1 MQGPLREQARSH
13 RGAAGLVGWCGG
25 QSSMNLSGPFIK
37 RPVATMLLSLA
48 IMLLG
53 GVSFG
58 LLPVSPLPQMDF
70 PVIVVQASLPGA
82 SPEVMASTVATPLE
96 RSFGSIAG
104 VNTMSSRSSQGSTR
118 VILQFDLDRDING
131 AAREVQAAINASR
144 TLLPSGMRSM
154 PTYKKVNP
162 SQAPIMVLSLT
173 SDVLEKGQL
182 YDLASTILSQS
193 LSQVQ
198 GVGEVQI
205 GGSSLPAVRIE
216 LEPQSLN
223 QYGVALDDVRN
234 TIANANVR
242 RPKGS
247 VEDDQRLW
255 QVQAND
261 QLEKAKDY
269 ESLIIHYNGGAA
281 LRLKD
286 VAKVSDGVEDR
297 YNSGFFNDDAAV
309 LLVINRQAGAN
320 IIETVNEIKAQ
331 LPALQAVLPASVKL
345 NLAMDRS
352 PVIKATLHEAE
363 MTLLIAVALV
373 ILVVFLFLGNFRASL
388 IPTLAVPV
396 SLVGTFAVM
405 YLYGFSLNNLS
416 LMALIL
422 ATGLVVDDAIVVLE
436 NISRH
441 IDEGV
446 RPMRAAYLGAQE
458 VGFTLLSMNVS
469 LVAVFLSIL
478 FMGGIIES
486 LFREFSIT
494 LAAAIVVSLVVSL
507 TLTPMLCAR
516 WLKPHTPGQENRLQR
531 WSRRANDWM
540 VGKYATSLDWVL
552 RHKRLTLLSL
562 FVTIGVNIALYVV
575 VPKTFMPQ
583 QDTGQLI
590 GFVRGDDGLSFSV
603 MQPKMEIFRRAVLKD
618 EAVESVA
625 GFIGG
630 NNGTNN
636 AFMLVR
642 LKPIKER
649 SISAQKVIERLRKE
663 MPKVP
668 GAQLMLMA
676 DQDLQFGGGREQTTS
691 QYSYILQSGDLGALR
706 EWYPKVV
713 TALKALPELTAID
726 AREGRGARQVTLI
739 VDRDQAKRL
748 GVDMDMV
755 TAVLNNAYSQRQ
767 ISTIYDSLNQYQV
780 VMEVNPKYAQDPIT
794 LKQVQVITAD
804 GARIPLSTIAH
815 YENSLENDRVSHE
828 GQFASE
834 SIAFDMAEGVT
845 VEQGG
850 AAIERAIAKVG
861 LPEDVIAKMA
871 GTADA
876 FAATQKS
883 QPWMILGALV
893 AVYLVLG
900 VLYESYIHP
909 LTILSTLPS
918 AGVGALLSIYALGG
932 EFSLISLLGLFLLI
946 GVVKKNAILMIDLAL
961 QLERSQGMAPL
972 ESIRSACLQRLRPIL
987 MTTLAAI
994 LGALPLLMSRAEG
1007 AEMRQPLG
1015 LTIIGGLIFS
1025 QVLTL
1030 YTTPVVYLYLD
1041 RLRHRFNKWRGVRT
1055 DAALETPL

>member
-1 MQGPLREQARSH
+1 
-13 RGAAGLVGWCGG
+13 
-25 QSSMNLSGPFIK
+25 MNLSGPFIK

-96 RSFGSIAG
+96 RSFGAIAG

-144 TLLPSGMRSM
+144 NLLPSGMRSM

-216 LEPQSLN
+216 LEPQALN
-223 QYGVALDDVRN
+223 QYGVALDDVRK
-234 TIANANVR
+234 TIAEANVR

-255 QVQAND
+255 QIQAND

-446 RPMRAAYLGAQE
+446 KPMKAAYLGAKE

-494 LAAAIVVSLVVSL
+494 LAASIVVSLVVSL

-516 WLKPHTPGQENRLQR
+516 WLKPHTPGEENRLQR
-531 WSRRANDWM
+531 WSRRTNDWM

-552 RHKRLTLLSL
+552 RHRRLTLLSL
-562 FVTIGVNIALYVV
+562 IITVGVNVALYVV

-603 MQPKMEIFRRAVLKD
+603 MQPKMEVFRRAVLKD

-630 NNGTNN
+630 TNGTNN

-649 SISAQKVIERLRKE
+649 NISAQKVIERLRKE
-663 MPKVP
+663 MPKVA

-691 QYSYILQSGDLGALR
+691 QYSYILQSGDLGELR

-713 TALKALPELTAID
+713 TALRALPELTAID
-726 AREGRGARQVTLI
+726 AREGAGAQQVTLI

-748 GVDMDMV
+748 GVDMEIV

-780 VMEVNPKYAQDPIT
+780 VMEVNPKYAQDPVT

-804 GARIPLSTIAH
+804 GARIPLSTFAH
-815 YENSLENDRVSHE
+815 YENSLEDDRVSHE

-834 SIAFDMAEGVT
+834 SISFDMAEGVT
-845 VEQGG
+845 VEQGS
-850 AAIERAIAKVG
+850 AAIERAIAKLG
-861 LPEDVIAKMA
+861 LPEDVIVKMA

-883 QPWMILGALV
+883 QPFMILGALL

-918 AGVGALLSIYALGG
+918 AGVGALLSIYVLGG

-961 QLERSQGMAPL
+961 QLERHQGMAPL

-994 LGALPLLMSRAEG
+994 LGALPLLLSRAEG

-1041 RLRHRFNKWRGVRT
+1041 KLRHRFNKWRGVRT

>member
-1 MQGPLREQARSH
+1 
-13 RGAAGLVGWCGG
+13 
-25 QSSMNLSGPFIK
+25 MNLSGPFIK

-96 RSFGSIAG
+96 RSFGTIAG

-446 RPMRAAYLGAQE
+446 PPMKAAYLGAQE

-494 LAAAIVVSLVVSL
+494 LAASIVVSLVVSL

-531 WSRRANDWM
+531 WSQRANDWM

-575 VPKTFMPQ
+575 VPKAFMPQ

-603 MQPKMEIFRRAVLKD
+603 MQPKMEVFRRAVLKD

-630 NNGTNN
+630 TNGTNN

-649 SISAQKVIERLRKE
+649 NISAQKVIERLRKE
-663 MPKVP
+663 MPKVA

-713 TALKALPELTAID
+713 TALRALPELTAID

-794 LKQVQVITAD
+794 LKQVQVITAS

-815 YENSLENDRVSHE
+815 YEDSLEDDRVSHE

-834 SIAFDMAEGVT
+834 SISFDMAEGVT
-845 VEQGG
+845 VEQGT

-861 LPEDVIAKMA
+861 LPEDVIVKMA

-883 QPWMILGALV
+883 QPFMILGALV

-900 VLYESYIHP
+900 VLYESYVHP

-961 QLERSQGMAPL
+961 QLERHQGMAPL

-994 LGALPLLMSRAEG
+994 LGALPLLLSRAEG

-1041 RLRHRFNKWRGVRT
+1041 KLRHRFNKWRGVRT

>member
-1 MQGPLREQARSH
+1 
-13 RGAAGLVGWCGG
+13 
-25 QSSMNLSGPFIK
+25 MNLSGPFIR

-96 RSFGSIAG
+96 RSFGAIAG

-144 TLLPSGMRSM
+144 NLLPSGMRSM

-193 LSQVQ
+193 LSQVS

-216 LEPQSLN
+216 LEPQLLN
-223 QYGVALDDVRN
+223 QYGVALDDVRK
-234 TIANANVR
+234 TIAEANVR

-247 VEDDQRLW
+247 VENSEQMW

-269 ESLIIHYNGGAA
+269 EPLIIHYKDGAA

-373 ILVVFLFLGNFRASL
+373 ILVVYLFLGNLRASL

-441 IDEGV
+441 IDEGIA
-446 RPMRAAYLGAQE
+446 PIKAAYLGAKE

-478 FMGGIIES
+478 FMGGIIQS

-516 WLKPHTPGQENRLQR
+516 WLKPHVPGRENGLQR
-531 WSRRANDWM
+531 WSQHANDWM
-540 VGKYATSLDWVL
+540 VARYASSLDWVL

-590 GFVRGDDGLSFSV
+590 GFVRGDDGLSFTV
-603 MQPKMEIFRRAVLKD
+603 MQPKMEIFRREVLKD
-618 EAVESVA
+618 PAVESVA

-649 SISAQKVIERLRKE
+649 NMSAQKVIERLRKE

-691 QYSYILQSGDLGALR
+691 QYSYIIQSGDLGALR

-713 TALKALPELTAID
+713 TALRALPELTAID
-726 AREGRGARQVTLI
+726 AREGQGAQQVTLV

-748 GVDMDMV
+748 GIDMNMV

-780 VMEVNPKYAQDPIT
+780 VMEVNPKYAQDPVT
-794 LKQVQVITAD
+794 LNQVQVITAD
-804 GARIPLSTIAH
+804 GARVPLSTIAH
-815 YENSLENDRVSHE
+815 YENSLEDDRVSHE

-834 SIAFDMAEGVT
+834 SISFDMAEGVT
-845 VEQGG
+845 VEQGT

-861 LPEDVIAKMA
+861 MPEDVIVKMA

-883 QPWMILGALV
+883 QPFMILGALL

-918 AGVGALLSIYALGG
+918 AGVGALLSIYVLGG

-961 QLERSQGMAPL
+961 QLERHQGLGPL
-972 ESIRSACLQRLRPIL
+972 ESIRSACLLRLRPIL

-994 LGALPLLMSRAEG
+994 LGALPLLLGSAEG

-1015 LTIIGGLIFS
+1015 LTIIGGLVFS

-1041 RLRHRFNKWRGVRT
+1041 RLRHKFNHWRGVRT

>member
-1 MQGPLREQARSH
+1 
-13 RGAAGLVGWCGG
+13 
-25 QSSMNLSGPFIK
+25 MNLSGPFIK

-96 RSFGSIAG
+96 RSFGTIAG

-144 TLLPSGMRSM
+144 NLLPSGMRSM

-216 LEPQSLN
+216 LEPQALN
-223 QYGVALDDVRN
+223 QYGVALDDVRT

-247 VEDDQRLW
+247 VEDGQRLW

-269 ESLIIHYNGGAA
+269 ESLIIHYADGAA

-373 ILVVFLFLGNFRASL
+373 ILVVFLFLGNLRASL

-441 IDEGV
+441 IDKGV
-446 RPMRAAYLGAQE
+446 PPMKAAYLGAQE

-494 LAAAIVVSLVVSL
+494 LAAAIVVSLLVSL

-531 WSRRANDWM
+531 WSQRTNQWM

-552 RHKRLTLLSL
+552 RHRRLTLLSL

-575 VPKTFMPQ
+575 VPKAFLPQ

-590 GFVRGDDGLSFSV
+590 GFVRGDNGLSFSV
-603 MQPKMEIFRRAVLKD
+603 MQPKMETFRRAVLKD
-618 EAVESVA
+618 EAVQSVA

-649 SISAQKVIERLRKE
+649 NLSAQKVIERLRKE

-713 TALKALPELTAID
+713 AAFKALPELTAID
-726 AREGRGARQVTLI
+726 AREGRGAQQVTLI

-748 GVDMDMV
+748 GVDMNMV

-780 VMEVNPKYAQDPIT
+780 VMEVNPKYAQDPVT
-794 LKQVQVITAD
+794 LNQVKVITAD

-815 YENSLENDRVSHE
+815 YESSLENDRVSHE

-845 VEQGG
+845 VEQGS

-918 AGVGALLSIYALGG
+918 AGVGALLSIYVLGG

-961 QLERSQGMAPL
+961 QLERHQGLEPL

-994 LGALPLLMSRAEG
+994 LGALPLLLSRAEG

-1015 LTIIGGLIFS
+1015 LTIIGGLVFS

-1041 RLRHRFNKWRGVRT
+1041 KLRHRFNHWRGVRT

>member
-1 MQGPLREQARSH
+1 
-13 RGAAGLVGWCGG
+13 
-25 QSSMNLSGPFIK
+25 MNLSGPFIR

-70 PVIVVQASLPGA
+70 PVIVVSANLPGA

-96 RSFGSIAG
+96 RAFGAIAG
-104 VNTMSSRSSQGSTR
+104 VNTMSSNSSQGSTR
-118 VILQFDLDRDING
+118 VILQFDQDRDING

-144 TLLPSGMRSM
+144 NLLPSGMKSM
-154 PTYKKVNP
+154 PTYKKINP

-173 SDVLEKGQL
+173 SQVLSKGQL

-193 LSQVQ
+193 LSQVP

-216 LEPQSLN
+216 LEPQLLN
-223 QYGVALDDVRN
+223 QYGVALDDVRR

-242 RPKGS
+242 RPKGAVS
-247 VEDDQRLW
+247 DDEHNW
-255 QVQAND
+255 QIQAND

-269 ESLIIHYNGGAA
+269 EPLIIRYQDGAA
-281 LRLKD
+281 LRLSHVATVKD
-286 VAKVSDGVEDR
+286 SVEDR
-297 YNSGFFNDDAAV
+297 YNSGFFNNDAAV
-309 LLVINRQAGAN
+309 LLVVNRQAGAN
-320 IIETVNEIKAQ
+320 IIETVNAIKAQ
-331 LPALQAVLPASVKL
+331 LPALQAVLPASVQL
-345 NLAMDRS
+345 NVAMDRS

-396 SLVGTFAVM
+396 SLVGTFAIM

-441 IDEGV
+441 IDAGIA
-446 RPMRAAYLGAQE
+446 PMKAAYLGAKE

-478 FMGGIIES
+478 FMGGIVES

-494 LAAAIVVSLVVSL
+494 LAASIVVSLVVSL

-516 WLKPHTPGQENRLQR
+516 WLKPHVPGTENAMQR
-531 WSRRANDWM
+531 WSIRLNERM
-540 VGKYATSLDWVL
+540 VSGYARSLDWML

-562 FVTIGVNIALYVV
+562 LLTIGVNVALYVV

-603 MQPKMEIFRRAVLKD
+603 MQPKMEIFRKAVLAD
-618 EAVESVA
+618 PAVESVA

-630 NNGTNN
+630 NGGTNN
-636 AFMLVR
+636 AFMIVR
-642 LKPIKER
+642 LKPVSER
-649 SISAQKVIERLRKE
+649 KVSAQKVIERLRE
-663 MPKVP
+663 NMPKVP
-668 GAQLMLMA
+668 GGRLMLMA
-676 DQDLQFGGGREQTTS
+676 DQDLQFGGGRDQTSS
-691 QYSYILQSGDLGALR
+691 QYSYILQSGDLAELR
-706 EWYPKVV
+706 AWYPKVV
-713 TALKALPELTAID
+713 AAFKALPELTAID
-726 AREGRGARQVTLI
+726 AREGRGAQQVTLV

-780 VMEVNPKYAQDPIT
+780 VMEVNPKYAQDPET
-794 LKQVQVITAD
+794 LNQVQVITAE
-804 GARIPLSTIAH
+804 GQRIPLSAIAH
-815 YENSLENDRVSHE
+815 YENSLQNDRVSHE

-834 SIAFDMAEGVT
+834 SIAFDMAPGVT
-845 VEQGG
+845 LEQGT
-850 AAIERAIAKVG
+850 AAIERAIAKLG
-861 LPEDVIAKMA
+861 LPEEVIAKMA
-871 GTADA
+871 GTGDA
-876 FAATQKS
+876 FADTQKS
-883 QPWMILGALV
+883 QPFMILGALV

-900 VLYESYIHP
+900 ILYESYIHP

-918 AGVGALLSIYALGG
+918 AGVGALLSIYLTGG

-961 QLERSQGMAPL
+961 QLERHSGMNPL

-994 LGALPLLMSRAEG
+994 LGALPLMLSTAEG

-1025 QVLTL
+1025 QILTL

-1041 RLRHRFNKWRGVRT
+1041 RTRHRFNKWRGVRT
-1055 DAALETPL
+1055 DAALETAL

>member
-1 MQGPLREQARSH
+1 
-13 RGAAGLVGWCGG
+13 
-25 QSSMNLSGPFIK
+25 MNLSGPFIR
-37 RPVATMLLSLA
+37 RPVATLLLSLA

-70 PVIVVQASLPGA
+70 PVIVVSASLPGA

-96 RSFGSIAG
+96 RSFGAIAG

-118 VILQFDLDRDING
+118 VILQFDQDRDING

-144 TLLPSGMRSM
+144 NLLPSGMRSM

-173 SDVLEKGQL
+173 SDVLSKGEL

-193 LSQVQ
+193 LSQVP

-216 LEPQSLN
+216 LEPQLLN
-223 QYGVALDDVRN
+223 QYGVSLDEVRN

-242 RPKGS
+242 RPKGAVS
-247 VEDDQRLW
+247 DGERNW
-255 QVQAND
+255 QIQAND

-269 ESLIIHYNGGAA
+269 EPLIIRYQDGAA
-281 LRLKD
+281 LRLSH
-286 VAKVSDGVEDR
+286 VAKVQDSVEDR
-297 YNSGFFNDDAAV
+297 YNSGFFNNDAAV
-309 LLVINRQAGAN
+309 LLVVNRQAGAN
-320 IIETVNEIKAQ
+320 IIETVNAIKAQ

-396 SLVGTFAVM
+396 SLVGTFAIM

-441 IDEGV
+441 IDAGIA
-446 RPMRAAYLGAQE
+446 PMKAAYLGAKE

-494 LAAAIVVSLVVSL
+494 LAASIVVSLVVSL

-516 WLKPHTPGQENRLQR
+516 WLKPHVPGTENAMQR
-531 WSRRANDWM
+531 WSNRLNERM
-540 VGKYATSLDWVL
+540 VNGYARSLDWVL
-552 RHKRLTLLSL
+552 RHKRLTLFSL
-562 FVTIGVNIALYVV
+562 LVTIGINVALYVV

-603 MQPKMEIFRRAVLKD
+603 MQPKMEIFRKAVLAD
-618 EAVESVA
+618 PAVESVA

-630 NNGTNN
+630 NGGTNN
-636 AFMLVR
+636 ALMIVR
-642 LKPIKER
+642 LKPISER
-649 SISAQKVIERLRKE
+649 KISAQKVIERLRE
-663 MPKVP
+663 TLPKVP
-668 GAQLMLMA
+668 GGRLMLMA
-676 DQDLQFGGGREQTTS
+676 DQDLQFGGGREQTSS
-691 QYSYILQSGDLGALR
+691 QYSYILQSGDLSELR
-706 EWYPKVV
+706 TWYPKVV
-713 TALKALPELTAID
+713 EALKALPELTAID
-726 AREGRGARQVTLI
+726 AREGRGAQQVTLV

-748 GVDMDMV
+748 GVDMNMV

-767 ISTIYDSLNQYQV
+767 ISTIYDSLNQYRV
-780 VMEVNPKYAQDPIT
+780 VMEVNPQYARDPET
-794 LKQVQVITAD
+794 LNQVQVITAD
-804 GARIPLSTIAH
+804 GQRIPLSTIAH
-815 YENSLENDRVSHE
+815 YENSLQDDRVEHE

-834 SIAFDMAEGVT
+834 TIAFDLANGVSL
-845 VEQGG
+845 EQGT
-850 AAIERAIAKVG
+850 AAIERAIAKLG

-871 GTADA
+871 GTGDA

-883 QPWMILGALV
+883 QPFMILGALV

-900 VLYESYIHP
+900 ILYESYIHP

-918 AGVGALLSIYALGG
+918 AGVGALLSIYLTGG

-961 QLERSQGMAPL
+961 QLERHAGMSPQ

-987 MTTLAAI
+987 MTTLAAL
-994 LGALPLLMSRAEG
+994 LGALPLMLSHAEG

-1025 QVLTL
+1025 QILTL

-1041 RLRHRFNKWRGVRT
+1041 RVRHRFNQWRGVRT

>member
-1 MQGPLREQARSH
+1 
-13 RGAAGLVGWCGG
+13 
-25 QSSMNLSGPFIK
+25 MNLSGPFIK

-96 RSFGSIAG
+96 RSFGAIAG

-144 TLLPSGMRSM
+144 NLLPSGMRSM

-216 LEPQSLN
+216 LEPQALN
-223 QYGVALDDVRN
+223 QYGVALDDVR
-234 TIANANVR
+234 TAIANANVR
-242 RPKGS
+242 RPKGA
-247 VEDDQRLW
+247 VEDGERLW
-255 QVQAND
+255 QIQAND

-269 ESLIIHYNGGAA
+269 ESLIIHYADGAA

-446 RPMRAAYLGAQE
+446 PPMKAAYLGAEE

-494 LAAAIVVSLVVSL
+494 LAASIAVSLVVSL

-531 WSRRANDWM
+531 VSRRTNDWM
-540 VGKYATSLDWVL
+540 VAKYATSLDWVL
-552 RHKRLTLLSL
+552 RHRRLTLLSL

-590 GFVRGDDGLSFSV
+590 GFVRGDDGLSFTV
-603 MQPKMEIFRRAVLKD
+603 MQPKMEVFRRAVLKD
-618 EAVESVA
+618 PAVESVA

-630 NNGTNN
+630 SNGTNN

-649 SISAQKVIERLRKE
+649 NISAQKVIERLRKE

-691 QYSYILQSGDLGALR
+691 QYSYILQSADLGSLR

-726 AREGRGARQVTLI
+726 AREGRGAQQVTLI

-748 GVDMDMV
+748 GIDMNMV
-755 TAVLNNAYSQRQ
+755 TSVLNNAYSQRQ

-780 VMEVNPKYAQDPIT
+780 VMEVNQKYAQDPIT

-804 GARIPLSTIAH
+804 GARVPLSTIAH
-815 YENSLENDRVSHE
+815 YENSLEDDRVSHE

-834 SIAFDMAEGVT
+834 SISFDMAEGVT
-845 VEQGG
+845 VEQGT
-850 AAIERAIAKVG
+850 AAIERAIARLG
-861 LPEDVIAKMA
+861 MPEDVIVKVA

-961 QLERSQGMAPL
+961 QLERHQGLAPL

-994 LGALPLLMSRAEG
+994 LGALPLLLSRAEG

-1041 RLRHRFNKWRGVRT
+1041 KLRHRFNHWRGVRT

>member
-1 MQGPLREQARSH
+1 
-13 RGAAGLVGWCGG
+13 
-25 QSSMNLSGPFIK
+25 
-37 RPVATMLLSLA
+37 
-48 IMLLG
+48 
-53 GVSFG
+53 
-58 LLPVSPLPQMDF
+58 
-70 PVIVVQASLPGA
+70 
-82 SPEVMASTVATPLE
+82 
-96 RSFGSIAG
+96 
-104 VNTMSSRSSQGSTR
+104 
-118 VILQFDLDRDING
+118 
-131 AAREVQAAINASR
+131 
-144 TLLPSGMRSM
+144 
-154 PTYKKVNP
+154 
-162 SQAPIMVLSLT
+162 
-173 SDVLEKGQL
+173 
-182 YDLASTILSQS
+182 
-193 LSQVQ
+193 
-198 GVGEVQI
+198 
-205 GGSSLPAVRIE
+205 
-216 LEPQSLN
+216 
-223 QYGVALDDVRN
+223 
-234 TIANANVR
+234 
-242 RPKGS
+242 
-247 VEDDQRLW
+247 
-255 QVQAND
+255 
-261 QLEKAKDY
+261 
-269 ESLIIHYNGGAA
+269 
-281 LRLKD
+281 
-286 VAKVSDGVEDR
+286 
-297 YNSGFFNDDAAV
+297 
-309 LLVINRQAGAN
+309 
-320 IIETVNEIKAQ
+320 
-331 LPALQAVLPASVKL
+331 
-345 NLAMDRS
+345 
-352 PVIKATLHEAE
+352 

-441 IDEGV
+441 IDKGV
-446 RPMRAAYLGAQE
+446 PPMKAAYLGAQE
-458 VGFTLLSMNVS
+458 VGFTLLSMNAS

-478 FMGGIIES
+478 FMGGIVES

-494 LAAAIVVSLVVSL
+494 LAAAIMVSLVVSL

-516 WLKPHTPGQENRLQR
+516 WLKPHTPGEENRLQR
-531 WSRRANDWM
+531 WSQRANEWM

-552 RHKRLTLLSL
+552 RHRRLTLLSL
-562 FVTIGVNIALYVV
+562 LVTVGVNIALYVV

-590 GFVRGDDGLSFSV
+590 GFVRGDDGLSFNV
-603 MQPKMEIFRRAVLKD
+603 MQPKMETFRRAVLKD
-618 EAVESVA
+618 DAVQSVA

-630 NNGTNN
+630 TNGTNN

-649 SISAQKVIERLRKE
+649 NLSAQKVIERLRKE
-663 MPKVP
+663 MPKVA

-691 QYSYILQSGDLGALR
+691 QYSYILQSADLGELR

-726 AREGRGARQVTLI
+726 AREGRGAQQVTLI

-815 YENSLENDRVSHE
+815 YENSLEDDRVSHE

-834 SIAFDMAEGVT
+834 SISFDMAEGVA
-845 VEQGG
+845 VEQGT
-850 AAIERAIAKVG
+850 AAIERAIARLG
-861 LPEDVIAKMA
+861 MPEDVIVKMA

-961 QLERSQGMAPL
+961 QLERHQGMAPL

-994 LGALPLLMSRAEG
+994 LGALPLLLSRAEG

-1015 LTIIGGLIFS
+1015 LTIIGGLVFS

-1041 RLRHRFNKWRGVRT
+1041 KLRHRFNHWRGVRT

>member
-1 MQGPLREQARSH
+1 
-13 RGAAGLVGWCGG
+13 
-25 QSSMNLSGPFIK
+25 MNLSGPFIK

-70 PVIVVQASLPGA
+70 PVIVVSASLPGA

-96 RSFGSIAG
+96 RSFGAIAG

-118 VILQFDLDRDING
+118 VILQFDQDRDING

-144 TLLPSGMRSM
+144 NLLPSGMRSM

-173 SDVLEKGQL
+173 SDVLAKGEL

-193 LSQVQ
+193 LSQVP

-216 LEPQSLN
+216 LEPQLLN

-242 RPKGS
+242 RPKGAVS
-247 VEDDQRLW
+247 NDEHNW
-255 QVQAND
+255 QIQAND

-269 ESLIIHYNGGAA
+269 EPLIIRYQDGAA
-281 LRLKD
+281 LRLSH
-286 VAKVSDGVEDR
+286 VAKVQDGVEDR
-297 YNSGFFNDDAAV
+297 YNSGFFNNDAAV

-320 IIETVNEIKAQ
+320 IIETVNAIKAQ

-396 SLVGTFAVM
+396 SLVGTFAIM
-405 YLYGFSLNNLS
+405 YLFGFSLNNLS

-441 IDEGV
+441 IDAGIS
-446 RPMRAAYLGAQE
+446 PMKAAYLGAKE

-516 WLKPHTPGQENRLQR
+516 WLKPHVPGTENAMQR
-531 WSRRANDWM
+531 WSIRLNDRM
-540 VGKYATSLDWVL
+540 VLGYARSLDWVL

-562 FVTIGVNIALYVV
+562 LLTIGVNVALYVV

-603 MQPKMEIFRRAVLKD
+603 MQPKMDIFRQAVLAD
-618 EAVESVA
+618 PAVDSVA

-630 NNGTNN
+630 NSGTNN
-636 AFMLVR
+636 AVMIVR
-642 LKPIKER
+642 LKPITER
-649 SISAQKVIERLRKE
+649 KISAQKVIERLRDN

-668 GAQLMLMA
+668 GGRLMLMA
-676 DQDLQFGGGREQTTS
+676 DQDLQFGGGREQTSS
-691 QYSYILQSGDLGALR
+691 QYSYILQSGDLGELR
-706 EWYPKVV
+706 TWYPKVV
-713 TALKALPELTAID
+713 AALKSLPELTAID
-726 AREGRGARQVTLI
+726 AREGRGAQQVTLV

-748 GVDMDMV
+748 GIDMDMV

-780 VMEVNPKYAQDPIT
+780 VMEVNPKYAQDPQT
-794 LKQVQVITAD
+794 LDQVQVITAD
-804 GARIPLSTIAH
+804 GARIPLSAIAH
-815 YENSLENDRVSHE
+815 YENSLQDDRVEHE

-834 SIAFDMAEGVT
+834 TISFDMAPGVSL
-845 VEQGG
+845 EQGT
-850 AAIERAIAKVG
+850 AAIEREIAKLG
-861 LPEDVIAKMA
+861 LPEEVIVKMA
-871 GTADA
+871 GTGDA

-883 QPWMILGALV
+883 QPFMILGALV

-900 VLYESYIHP
+900 ILYESYIHP

-918 AGVGALLSIYALGG
+918 AGVGALLSIYLTGG
-932 EFSLISLLGLFLLI
+932 EFSLISLLGIFLLI

-961 QLERSQGMAPL
+961 QLERHSEMGPQ

-994 LGALPLLMSRAEG
+994 LGALPLMLSHAEG

-1015 LTIIGGLIFS
+1015 LTIIGGLVFS
-1025 QVLTL
+1025 QILTL

-1041 RLRHRFNKWRGVRT
+1041 RARHRFNQWRGVRT

>member
-1 MQGPLREQARSH
+1 
-13 RGAAGLVGWCGG
+13 
-25 QSSMNLSGPFIK
+25 MNLSGPFIR

-48 IMLLG
+48 IVLLG
-53 GVSFG
+53 GLSFG
-58 LLPVSPLPQMDF
+58 LLPVSPLPNMDF
-70 PVIVVQASLPGA
+70 PVIVVSANLAGA

-96 RSFGSIAG
+96 RSFGSISG
-104 VNTMSSRSSQGSTR
+104 VTTMSSRSSQGSTR
-118 VILQFDLDRDING
+118 VILQFDMNRDING

-144 TLLPSGMRSM
+144 SLLPSGMRSM

-162 SQAPIMVLSLT
+162 AQAPIMVLALT
-173 SDVLEKGQL
+173 SDVLQKGQL

-193 LSQVQ
+193 LSQVS

-205 GGSSLPAVRIE
+205 GGSSLPAVRVE
-216 LEPQSLN
+216 LEPQLLS
-223 QYGVALDDVRN
+223 QYGVSLEDVRS

-242 RPKGS
+242 GPKGFI
-247 VEDDQRLW
+247 EDAEHNW

-269 ESLIIHYNGGAA
+269 RPLIIRYQDGSV
-281 LRLKD
+281 LRLTD
-286 VAKVSDGVEDR
+286 VAKVNDAVEDR
-297 YNSGFFNDDAAV
+297 YNAGFFNDDAAV

-320 IIETVNEIKAQ
+320 IIQTVAQIKAQ
-331 LPALQAVLPASVKL
+331 LPALEAVLPASVKL

-363 MTLLIAVALV
+363 STLVIAVTLV
-373 ILVVFLFLGNFRASL
+373 ILVVYLFLGNFRASL

-396 SLVGTFAVM
+396 SLVGTFAIM
-405 YLYGFSLNNLS
+405 YLWGFSLNNLS

-446 RPMRAAYLGAQE
+446 PPLKAAYRGAEE

-494 LAAAIVVSLVVSL
+494 LAASIVVSLVVSL

-516 WLKPHTPGQENRLQR
+516 WLKPHVPGEENRLQR
-531 WSRRANDWM
+531 WSQKVNDHL
-540 VGKYATSLDWVL
+540 VAGYDASLGWVL
-552 RHKRLTLLSL
+552 KHPRLTLLSL

-583 QDTGQLI
+583 QDTGQLM
-590 GFVRGDDGLSFSV
+590 GFVRGDDGMSFTV
-603 MQPKMEIFRRAVLKD
+603 MQPKMEAYRRAIIAD
-618 EAVESVA
+618 PAVESVA

-630 NNGTNN
+630 SNGTNN
-636 AFMLVR
+636 ATILVR

-649 SISAQKVIERLRKE
+649 NISAQAVIERLRKNL
-663 MPKVP
+663 PQTP
-668 GAQLMLMA
+668 GARLMLMA
-676 DQDLQFGGGREQTTS
+676 DQDLQFGGARDQTTS
-691 QYSYILQSGDLGALR
+691 QYQYIVQSGDLAALR
-706 EWYPKVV
+706 LWYPKIV
-713 TALKALPELTAID
+713 AAFKPLPEITSID
-726 AREGRGARQVTLI
+726 AREGRGAAQVTLV

-748 GVDMDMV
+748 GIDMSMV

-767 ISTIYDSLNQYQV
+767 IGTIYDSLNQYKV
-780 VMEVNPKYAQDPIT
+780 VMEINPKYAQDPIT
-794 LKQVQVITAD
+794 LEQVQVITAA
-804 GARIPLSTIAH
+804 GKRVPLSSIAH
-815 YENSLENDRVSHE
+815 YENSLADDTVNHE
-828 GQFASE
+828 SQFASQ
-834 SIAFDMAEGVT
+834 SISFDLAEGVT
-845 VEQGG
+845 LDKAT
-850 AAIERAIAKVG
+850 AAIEHAIAKVG
-861 LPEDVIAKMA
+861 LPESVIMKVA
-871 GTADA
+871 GTGDA

-900 VLYESYIHP
+900 ILYESYVHP

-918 AGVGALLSIYALGG
+918 AGVGALLSIYVTGG

-961 QLERSQGMAPL
+961 QLERQSGIGPL
-972 ESIRSACLQRLRPIL
+972 ESIRSACLMRLRPIL

-994 LGALPLLMSRAEG
+994 LGALPLLLSSAEG

-1025 QVLTL
+1025 QILTL

-1041 RLRHRFNKWRGVRT
+1041 RLRHRVNRWRGVRS
-1055 DAALETPL
+1055 DASLETPI

>member
-1 MQGPLREQARSH
+1 
-13 RGAAGLVGWCGG
+13 
-25 QSSMNLSGPFIK
+25 MNLSGPFIK

-96 RSFGSIAG
+96 RSFGAIAG

-144 TLLPSGMRSM
+144 NLLPSGMRSM

-173 SDVLEKGQL
+173 SDVLEIGQL

-216 LEPQSLN
+216 LEPQALN
-223 QYGVALDDVRN
+223 QYGVALDDVRK
-234 TIANANVR
+234 TIAGANVR

-247 VEDDQRLW
+247 VEDGERLW
-255 QVQAND
+255 QIQAND

-269 ESLIIHYNGGAA
+269 ESLIIHYNNGAA

-441 IDEGV
+441 IDDGV
-446 RPMRAAYLGAQE
+446 KPMKAAYLGAKE

-478 FMGGIIES
+478 FMGGIVES

-531 WSRRANDWM
+531 WSRKTNDWM
-540 VGKYATSLDWVL
+540 VGKYASSLDWVL
-552 RHKRLTLLSL
+552 RHRRLTLLSL
-562 FVTIGVNIALYVV
+562 IITVGVNVALYVV

-603 MQPKMEIFRRAVLKD
+603 MQPKMETFRRAVLKD

-630 NNGTNN
+630 TNGTNN

-649 SISAQKVIERLRKE
+649 NLSAQKVIERLRKE

-713 TALKALPELTAID
+713 TALRALPELTAID
-726 AREGRGARQVTLI
+726 AREGRGAQQVTLV

-748 GVDMDMV
+748 GVDMNMV

-780 VMEVNPKYAQDPIT
+780 VMEVNPKYAQDPVT

-815 YENSLENDRVSHE
+815 YESSLEDDRVSHE

-845 VEQGG
+845 VEQGS

-883 QPWMILGALV
+883 QPFMILGALL

-961 QLERSQGMAPL
+961 QLERHQGLSPL

-994 LGALPLLMSRAEG
+994 LGALPLLLSRAEG

-1041 RLRHRFNKWRGVRT
+1041 KLRHRFNKWRGVRT

>member
-1 MQGPLREQARSH
+1 
-13 RGAAGLVGWCGG
+13 
-25 QSSMNLSGPFIK
+25 MNLSGPFIK

-48 IMLLG
+48 IILLG

-96 RSFGSIAG
+96 RSFGAIAG

-144 TLLPSGMRSM
+144 NLLPSGMRSM

-216 LEPQSLN
+216 LEPQALN

-247 VEDDQRLW
+247 VEDGQRLW

-269 ESLIIHYNGGAA
+269 ESLIIHYADGAA

-363 MTLLIAVALV
+363 MTLLIAVVLV

-441 IDEGV
+441 IDKGV
-446 RPMRAAYLGAQE
+446 PPMKAAYLGAQE

-494 LAAAIVVSLVVSL
+494 LAAAIVVSLLVSL

-531 WSRRANDWM
+531 WSQQTNEWM

-552 RHKRLTLLSL
+552 RHRRLTLLSL
-562 FVTIGVNIALYVV
+562 LVTIGVNIALYVI
-575 VPKTFMPQ
+575 VPKTFLPQ

-618 EAVESVA
+618 EAVQSVA

-630 NNGTNN
+630 SNGTNN

-642 LKPIKER
+642 LKPIQER
-649 SISAQKVIERLRKE
+649 NLSAQKVIERLRKE

-676 DQDLQFGGGREQTTS
+676 DQDLQFGGGREQTSS

-726 AREGRGARQVTLI
+726 AREGRGAQQVTLI

-794 LKQVQVITAD
+794 LNQVKVITAD

-815 YENSLENDRVSHE
+815 YENSLEDDRVSHE

-845 VEQGG
+845 VEQGS

-918 AGVGALLSIYALGG
+918 AGVGALLSIYVLGG

-961 QLERSQGMAPL
+961 QLERHQGLEPL

-994 LGALPLLMSRAEG
+994 LGALPLLLSRAEG

-1015 LTIIGGLIFS
+1015 LTIIGGLVFS

-1041 RLRHRFNKWRGVRT
+1041 NLRHRFNRWRGVRT

>member
-1 MQGPLREQARSH
+1 
-13 RGAAGLVGWCGG
+13 
-25 QSSMNLSGPFIK
+25 MNLSGPFIR

-70 PVIVVQASLPGA
+70 PVIVVSASLPGA

-96 RSFGSIAG
+96 RAFGAIAG
-104 VNTMSSRSSQGSTR
+104 VNTMSSNSSQGSTR
-118 VILQFDLDRDING
+118 VILQFDQDRDING

-144 TLLPSGMRSM
+144 NLLPSGMKSM
-154 PTYKKVNP
+154 PTYKKINP

-173 SDVLEKGQL
+173 SEVLSKGQL

-193 LSQVQ
+193 LSQVP

-216 LEPQSLN
+216 LEPQLLN
-223 QYGVALDDVRN
+223 QYGVSLDDVRN
-234 TIANANVR
+234 TIASANVR
-242 RPKGS
+242 RPKGAVS
-247 VEDDQRLW
+247 DGERNW
-255 QVQAND
+255 QIQAND

-269 ESLIIHYNGGAA
+269 EPLIIRYQDGAA
-281 LRLKD
+281 LRLSH
-286 VAKVSDGVEDR
+286 VAKVKDSVEDR
-297 YNSGFFNDDAAV
+297 YNSGFFNNDAAV
-309 LLVINRQAGAN
+309 LLVVNRQAGAN
-320 IIETVNEIKAQ
+320 IIETVNAIKAQ
-331 LPALQAVLPASVKL
+331 LPALQAVLPASVQL

-396 SLVGTFAVM
+396 SLVGTFAIM

-441 IDEGV
+441 IDAGV
-446 RPMRAAYLGAQE
+446 APMKAAMLGAKE

-478 FMGGIIES
+478 FMGGIVES

-494 LAAAIVVSLVVSL
+494 LAASIVVSLVVSL

-516 WLKPHTPGQENRLQR
+516 WLKPHVPGTENAMQR
-531 WSRRANDWM
+531 WSIRLNQRM
-540 VGKYATSLDWVL
+540 VSGYARSLDWVL

-562 FVTIGVNIALYVV
+562 LVTIGVNVALYVV

-603 MQPKMEIFRRAVLKD
+603 MQPKMEIFRKAVLAD
-618 EAVESVA
+618 PAVESVA

-630 NNGTNN
+630 NGGTNN
-636 AFMLVR
+636 AFMIVR
-642 LKPIKER
+642 LKPISER
-649 SISAQKVIERLRKE
+649 KVSAQKVIERLRE
-663 MPKVP
+663 NMPKVP
-668 GAQLMLMA
+668 GGRLMLMA
-676 DQDLQFGGGREQTTS
+676 DQDLQFGGGRDQTSS
-691 QYSYILQSGDLGALR
+691 QYSYILQSGDLGELR
-706 EWYPKVV
+706 TWYPKVV
-713 TALKALPELTAID
+713 AAFKALPELTAID
-726 AREGRGARQVTLI
+726 AREGRGAQQVTLV

-780 VMEVNPKYAQDPIT
+780 VMEVNPKYAQDPET
-794 LKQVQVITAD
+794 LNQVQVITAD
-804 GARIPLSTIAH
+804 GQRIPLSAIAH
-815 YENSLENDRVSHE
+815 YENSLQNDRVSHE

-834 SIAFDMAEGVT
+834 SIAFDLAPGVT
-845 VEQGG
+845 LEQGT
-850 AAIERAIAKVG
+850 AAIERAVAKLG
-861 LPEDVIAKMA
+861 LPEEVIVKMA
-871 GTADA
+871 GTGDA

-883 QPWMILGALV
+883 QPFMILGALV

-900 VLYESYIHP
+900 ILYESYIHP

-918 AGVGALLSIYALGG
+918 AGVGALLSIYLTGG

-961 QLERSQGMAPL
+961 QLERHSGLDPQA
-972 ESIRSACLQRLRPIL
+972 SIRSACLQRLRPIL

-994 LGALPLLMSRAEG
+994 LGALPLMLSSAEG

-1025 QVLTL
+1025 QILTL

>member
-1 MQGPLREQARSH
+1 
-13 RGAAGLVGWCGG
+13 
-25 QSSMNLSGPFIK
+25 MNLSGPFIR

-58 LLPVSPLPQMDF
+58 LLPVAPLPQMDF
-70 PVIVVQASLPGA
+70 PVIVVSASLPGA

-96 RSFGSIAG
+96 RSLGSIAG
-104 VNTMSSRSSQGSTR
+104 VNTLTSRSSQGSTR
-118 VILQFDLDRDING
+118 VILGFDMGRDIDG
-131 AAREVQAAINASR
+131 AAREVQAAINATR
-144 TLLPSGMRSM
+144 NLLPSGMKSM
-154 PTYKKVNP
+154 PTYNKFNP
-162 SQAPIMVLSLT
+162 AQAPIMVLSLT
-173 SDVLEKGQL
+173 SDVLQKGQL

-193 LSQVQ
+193 LSQVP

-216 LEPQSLN
+216 LEPQLLN
-223 QYGVALDDVRN
+223 QYGVSLDDVRQ

-242 RPKGS
+242 RPKGFI
-247 VEDDQRLW
+247 EDTQRSW

-269 ESLIIHYNGGAA
+269 GPLVIRYQDGSV
-281 LRLKD
+281 LRLSH
-286 VAKVSDGVEDR
+286 VAKVTDGVENR
-297 YNSGFFNDDAAV
+297 YNSGFFNDKDAV
-309 LLVINRQAGAN
+309 LLVINRQTGAN
-320 IIETVNEIKAQ
+320 IIKTIESIKEQ
-331 LPALQAVLPASVKL
+331 LPALQDLMPASVQL
-345 NLAMDRS
+345 NVAMDRS
-352 PVIKATLHEAE
+352 PVIKATLKEAE
-363 MTLLIAVALV
+363 HTLLIAVALV
-373 ILVVFLFLGNFRASL
+373 ILVVFLFLGNLRASL

-405 YLYGFSLNNLS
+405 YLCGFSLNNLS

-446 RPMRAAYLGAQE
+446 APLAAAFLGAKE
-458 VGFTLLSMNVS
+458 VGFTLLAMNAS
-469 LVAVFLSIL
+469 LVAVFVSIL
-478 FMGGIIES
+478 FMGGIVES

-494 LAAAIVVSLVVSL
+494 LAAAILVSLVVSL

-516 WLKPHTPGQENRLQR
+516 WLKPHAPGEQTRLQR
-531 WSRRANDWM
+531 WSERLNQRMMAGYDR
-540 VGKYATSLDWVL
+540 SLGWAL
-552 RHKRLTLLSL
+552 RHRRLTLLSL
-562 FVTIGVNIALYVV
+562 LVTIVVNVALYVV
-575 VPKTFMPQ
+575 VPKTLMPQ
-583 QDTGQLI
+583 QDTGQLM
-590 GFVRGDDGLSFSV
+590 GFVRGDDGLSFAV
-603 MQPKMEIFRRAVLKD
+603 MQPKMEIYRRALLKD
-618 EAVESVA
+618 SAVQSVA

-630 NNGTNN
+630 NSGINN
-636 AFMLVR
+636 AMVLVR

-649 SISAQKVIERLRKE
+649 KESAQKIIERLRKE

-668 GAQLMLMA
+668 GGRLFLMA
-676 DQDLQFGGGREQTTS
+676 DQDLQFGGGREQSSS
-691 QYSYILQSGDLGALR
+691 QFLYTLQSGELTALR

-713 TALKALPELTAID
+713 AAFKALPELTAID
-726 AREGRGARQVTLI
+726 AREGSGTQQVTLV
-739 VDRDQAKRL
+739 VDREQAKRL
-748 GVDMDMV
+748 GIDMNMV

-780 VMEVNPKYAQDPIT
+780 VMEVNPKYAQDPRT
-794 LKQVQVITAD
+794 LEQVQVITAD
-804 GARIPLSTIAH
+804 GARVPLSTFAH
-815 YENSLENDRVSHE
+815 YENSLAEDRVSHE

-834 SIAFDMAEGVT
+834 DISFDLAEGVSQD
-845 VEQGG
+845 VAL
-850 AAIERAIAKVG
+850 AAVERAVAKVG
-861 LPEDVIAKMA
+861 LPEDVIAKLG
-871 GTADA
+871 GTGDA
-876 FAATQKS
+876 FTKS
-883 QPWMILGALV
+883 QEGQPWMILGALL

-900 VLYESYIHP
+900 ILYESYIHP

-918 AGVGALLSIYALGG
+918 AGVGALLTLYVVGS

-961 QLERSQGMAPL
+961 QLERHEGLSPQ
-972 ESIRSACLQRLRPIL
+972 ESIRRACLLRLRPIL

-994 LGALPLLMSRAEG
+994 LGALPLLLSTAEG

-1015 LTIIGGLIFS
+1015 LTIIGGLVFS
-1025 QVLTL
+1025 QILTL

-1041 RLRHRFNKWRGVRT
+1041 RLRHRFNHWRGVRT

>member
-1 MQGPLREQARSH
+1 
-13 RGAAGLVGWCGG
+13 
-25 QSSMNLSGPFIK
+25 MNLSGPFIK

-96 RSFGSIAG
+96 RSFGAIAG

-144 TLLPSGMRSM
+144 NLLPSGMRSM

-216 LEPQSLN
+216 LEPQLLN

-234 TIANANVR
+234 AIANANQR

-247 VEDDQRLW
+247 VEDEQRLW
-255 QVQAND
+255 QIQAND
-261 QLEKAKDY
+261 QLEKARDY
-269 ESLIIHYNGGAA
+269 EPLIIHYKDGAA

-373 ILVVFLFLGNFRASL
+373 ILVVFLFLGNFRASV

-396 SLVGTFAVM
+396 SLVGTFAIM

-446 RPMRAAYLGAQE
+446 APMKAAYLGAKE

-516 WLKPHTPGQENRLQR
+516 WLKPHTPGQENALQR
-531 WSRRANDWM
+531 WSRRSNEWM

-562 FVTIGVNIALYVV
+562 LVTIGVNVALYVV

-618 EAVESVA
+618 AAVESVA

-630 NNGTNN
+630 SNGTNN

-649 SISAQKVIERLRKE
+649 DISAQKVIERLRKE

-691 QYSYILQSGDLGALR
+691 QYSYILQSGDLGELR
-706 EWYPKVV
+706 QWYPKVV
-713 TALKALPELTAID
+713 TALRALPELTAID
-726 AREGRGARQVTLI
+726 AREGHGAQQVTLI

-780 VMEVNPKYAQDPIT
+780 VMEVNPKYARDPIT
-794 LKQVQVITAD
+794 LNQVQVITSE

-815 YENSLENDRVSHE
+815 YENSLEDDRVSHE

-834 SIAFDMAEGVT
+834 SISFDMAEGVT
-845 VEQGG
+845 VEQGT
-850 AAIERAIAKVG
+850 AAIERAIAKLG
-861 LPEDVIAKMA
+861 MPEDVIVKMA

-883 QPWMILGALV
+883 QPFMILGALL

-918 AGVGALLSIYALGG
+918 AGVGALLSIYVLGG

-961 QLERSQGMAPL
+961 QLERHQGLDPL
-972 ESIRSACLQRLRPIL
+972 QSIRSACLQRLRPIL

-994 LGALPLLMSRAEG
+994 LGALPLLLGNAEG
-1007 AEMRQPLG
+1007 SEMRQPLG
-1015 LTIIGGLIFS
+1015 LTIIGGLVFS
-1025 QVLTL
+1025 QILTL

-1041 RLRHRFNKWRGVRT
+1041 RLRHKFNHWRGVRT

>member
-1 MQGPLREQARSH
+1 
-13 RGAAGLVGWCGG
+13 
-25 QSSMNLSGPFIK
+25 MNLSGPFIK

-58 LLPVSPLPQMDF
+58 LLPVAPLPQMDF
-70 PVIVVQASLPGA
+70 PVIVVQASLAGA

-96 RSFGSIAG
+96 RSLGTIAG
-104 VNTMSSRSSQGSTR
+104 INTMSSRSSQGSTR
-118 VILQFDLDRDING
+118 VILQFDSDRDING

-144 TLLPSGMRSM
+144 NLLPSGMRSM
-154 PTYKKVNP
+154 PTYKKINP

-216 LEPQSLN
+216 LEPKALD

-247 VEDDQRLW
+247 LEDSERNW
-255 QVQAND
+255 QIQAND

-269 ESLIIHYNGGAA
+269 EPLLIRYQNGAA
-281 LRLKD
+281 LRLGD
-286 VAKVSDGVEDR
+286 VAKISDGVEDR
-297 YNSGFFNDDAAV
+297 YNSGFFNNDSAV
-309 LLVINRQAGAN
+309 LLVINRQSGAN
-320 IIETVNEIKAQ
+320 IIETVRQIKAQ
-331 LPALQAVLPASVKL
+331 LPALQAVLPSSVKL
-345 NLAMDRS
+345 NLARDRS
-352 PVIKATLHEAE
+352 PVSTATLHEAE

-373 ILVVFLFLGNFRASL
+373 VLVVYLFLGNCRASL

-405 YLYGFSLNNLS
+405 YLFGFSLNNFS

-441 IDEGV
+441 IDDGV
-446 RPMRAAYLGAQE
+446 PPMKAAYLGAQE

-478 FMGGIIES
+478 FMGGIVTN

-494 LAAAIVVSLVVSL
+494 LSAAIIVSLIVSL
-507 TLTPMLCAR
+507 TLTTLFRSR
-516 WLKPHTPGQENRLQR
+516 WLKPHIKGHMSGLQR
-531 WSRRANDWM
+531 WSHRINERM
-540 VGKYATSLDWVL
+540 VAVYATSLDWVL
-552 RHKRLTLLSL
+552 RHRRLTLLSL
-562 FVTIGVNIALYVV
+562 LLTVGVNIALYVV

-590 GFVRGDDGLSFSV
+590 GFVRGDDGLSFNV
-603 MQPKMEIFRRAVLKD
+603 MQPKMETFRKAVLKD
-618 EAVESVA
+618 PAVLSVA

-630 NNGTNN
+630 NNGTNK
-636 AFMLVR
+636 A
-642 LKPIKER
+642 
-649 SISAQKVIERLRKE
+649 VIERIRKE
-663 MPKVP
+663 VPLVP
-668 GAQLMLMA
+668 GGRLFLMA
-676 DQDLQFGGGREQTTS
+676 DQDLQFGGSRDQTS
-691 QYSYILQSGDLGALR
+691 AQYSYILQSGDLAALR
-706 EWYPKVV
+706 LWYPKVV
-713 TALKALPELTAID
+713 AALRELPDLTAID
-726 AREGRGARQVTLI
+726 AREGRGAAQVTLV

-748 GVDMDMV
+748 GIDMSMV

-794 LKQVQVITAD
+794 LNQMQVITST
-804 GARIPLSTIAH
+804 GARVPLSTIAH
-815 YENSLENDRVSHE
+815 YENSLADDRVSHE

-834 SIAFDMAEGVT
+834 NIAFDMSPGVT
-845 VEQGG
+845 VEQGT

-876 FAATQKS
+876 FAATQKG
-883 QPWMILGALV
+883 QPFMILGALV

-900 VLYESYIHP
+900 ILYESYIHP

-918 AGVGALLSIYALGG
+918 AGVGALLSIYLLGG

-961 QLERSQGMAPL
+961 QLERHDGMSPL
-972 ESIRSACLQRLRPIL
+972 ESIRSACLLRLRPIL

-994 LGALPLLMSRAEG
+994 LGALPLLLGSGDG

-1015 LTIIGGLIFS
+1015 LTIIGGLVFS
-1025 QVLTL
+1025 QILTL

-1041 RLRHRFNKWRGVRT
+1041 RARHRFNAWRGVRT
-1055 DAALETPL
+1055 DAALDTAL

>member
-1 MQGPLREQARSH
+1 
-13 RGAAGLVGWCGG
+13 
-25 QSSMNLSGPFIK
+25 MNLSGPFIK

-96 RSFGSIAG
+96 RSFGAIAG

-144 TLLPSGMRSM
+144 NLLPSGMRSM

-216 LEPQSLN
+216 LEPQALN
-223 QYGVALDDVRN
+223 QYGVALDDVRK
-234 TIANANVR
+234 TIADANVR

-247 VEDDQRLW
+247 VEDGQRLW
-255 QVQAND
+255 QIQAND

-269 ESLIIHYNGGAA
+269 ESLIIHYADGAA

-373 ILVVFLFLGNFRASL
+373 VLVVYLFLGNFRASL

-446 RPMRAAYLGAQE
+446 KPMQAAYLGAKE

-478 FMGGIIES
+478 FMGGLVES

-516 WLKPHTPGQENRLQR
+516 WLKPHTPGQDNRLQR
-531 WSRRANDWM
+531 WSQKTNDWM

-552 RHKRLTLLSL
+552 RHRRLTLLSL
-562 FVTIGVNIALYVV
+562 LLTVGVNVALYIV
-575 VPKTFMPQ
+575 VPKTFLPQ

-590 GFVRGDDGLSFSV
+590 GFVRGDDGLSFNV
-603 MQPKMEIFRRAVLKD
+603 MQPKMETFRRAVLKD

-636 AFMLVR
+636 AFMIVR
-642 LKPIKER
+642 LKPIKDR
-649 SISAQKVIERLRKE
+649 QLSAQKVIERLRKE

-676 DQDLQFGGGREQTTS
+676 DQDLQFGGGREQTSS
-691 QYSYILQSGDLGALR
+691 QYTYILQSGDLAELR
-706 EWYPKVV
+706 KWFPKVV
-713 TALKALPELTAID
+713 TALRALPELTAID
-726 AREGRGARQVTLI
+726 AREGAGAQQVTLI

-748 GVDMDMV
+748 GVDMNMV

-780 VMEVNPKYAQDPIT
+780 VMEVNPKYAQDPVT
-794 LKQVQVITAD
+794 LKQVEVITAD
-804 GARIPLSTIAH
+804 GARVPLSTFAH

-834 SIAFDMAEGVT
+834 SISFDMAEGVT
-845 VEQGG
+845 VEQGS

-883 QPWMILGALV
+883 QPFMILGALL

-932 EFSLISLLGLFLLI
+932 EFSLISLLGIFLLI

-961 QLERSQGMAPL
+961 QLERHQGLSPL

-994 LGALPLLMSRAEG
+994 LGALPLLLGRAEG

-1015 LTIIGGLIFS
+1015 LTIIGGLVFS

-1041 RLRHRFNKWRGVRT
+1041 KLRHRFNKWRGVRT

>member
-1 MQGPLREQARSH
+1 
-13 RGAAGLVGWCGG
+13 
-25 QSSMNLSGPFIK
+25 MNLSGPFIK

-96 RSFGSIAG
+96 RSFGAIAG

-144 TLLPSGMRSM
+144 NLLPSGMRSM

-216 LEPQSLN
+216 LEPQALN
-223 QYGVALDDVRN
+223 QYGVALDDVRK
-234 TIANANVR
+234 TIADANVR

-247 VEDDQRLW
+247 VEDGQRLW
-255 QVQAND
+255 QIQAND

-269 ESLIIHYNGGAA
+269 ESLIIHYADGAA

-446 RPMRAAYLGAQE
+446 KPMQAAYLGAKE

-478 FMGGIIES
+478 FMGGIVES

-531 WSRRANDWM
+531 WSRKTNDWM

-552 RHKRLTLLSL
+552 RHRRLTLLSL
-562 FVTIGVNIALYVV
+562 IITVGVNVALYVV

-603 MQPKMEIFRRAVLKD
+603 MQPKMETFRRAVLKD
-618 EAVESVA
+618 DAVESVA

-630 NNGTNN
+630 TNGTNN

-649 SISAQKVIERLRKE
+649 QLSAQKVIERLRKE
-663 MPKVP
+663 MPKVA

-691 QYSYILQSGDLGALR
+691 QYSYILQSGDLGELR
-706 EWYPKVV
+706 KWYPKVV
-713 TALKALPELTAID
+713 AALRALPELTAID
-726 AREGRGARQVTLI
+726 AREGAGAQQVTLI

-748 GVDMDMV
+748 GVDMNMV

-780 VMEVNPKYAQDPIT
+780 VMEVNPKYAQDPVT

-815 YENSLENDRVSHE
+815 YESSLEDDRVSHE

-834 SIAFDMAEGVT
+834 DISFDMAEGVT
-845 VEQGG
+845 VEQGS
-850 AAIERAIAKVG
+850 AAIERAIAKLG

-883 QPWMILGALV
+883 QPFMILGALL

-961 QLERSQGMAPL
+961 QLERHQGMTPL

-994 LGALPLLMSRAEG
+994 LGALPLLLSRAEG

-1041 RLRHRFNKWRGVRT
+1041 KLRHRFNKWRGVRT

>member
-1 MQGPLREQARSH
+1 
-13 RGAAGLVGWCGG
+13 
-25 QSSMNLSGPFIK
+25 MNLSGPFIK

-96 RSFGSIAG
+96 RSFGAIAG

-144 TLLPSGMRSM
+144 NLLPSGMRSM

-216 LEPQSLN
+216 LEPQALN

-234 TIANANVR
+234 TVANANVR

-247 VEDDQRLW
+247 VEDGQRLW

-297 YNSGFFNDDAAV
+297 YNSGFFNNDAAV

-436 NISRH
+436 NITRH

-446 RPMRAAYLGAQE
+446 PPMKAAYLGAQE

-494 LAAAIVVSLVVSL
+494 LAASIVVSLVVSL

-516 WLKPHTPGQENRLQR
+516 WLKPHTPGEENRLQR
-531 WSRRANDWM
+531 WSHRANEWM
-540 VGKYATSLDWVL
+540 VAKYATSLDWVL
-552 RHKRLTLLSL
+552 RHRRLTLLSL
-562 FVTIGVNIALYVV
+562 IVTVGVNIALYVV

-603 MQPKMEIFRRAVLKD
+603 MQPKMETFRRAVLKD

-630 NNGTNN
+630 TNGTNN

-649 SISAQKVIERLRKE
+649 GVSAQKVIERLRKE
-663 MPKVP
+663 MPKVA

-691 QYSYILQSGDLGALR
+691 QYSYILQSADLGELR
-706 EWYPKVV
+706 QWYPKVV

-726 AREGRGARQVTLI
+726 AREGRGAQQVTLI

-815 YENSLENDRVSHE
+815 YENSLEDDRVSHE

-834 SIAFDMAEGVT
+834 SISFDMAEGVT
-845 VEQGG
+845 VEQGT
-850 AAIERAIAKVG
+850 AAIERAIARVG
-861 LPEDVIAKMA
+861 MPEDVIVKMA

-961 QLERSQGMAPL
+961 QLERHQGLEPL
-972 ESIRSACLQRLRPIL
+972 ASIRSACLQRLRPIL

-994 LGALPLLMSRAEG
+994 LGALPLLLSRAEG

-1041 RLRHRFNKWRGVRT
+1041 KLRHRFNHWRGVRT

>member
-1 MQGPLREQARSH
+1 
-13 RGAAGLVGWCGG
+13 
-25 QSSMNLSGPFIK
+25 MNLSGPFIR
-37 RPVATMLLSLA
+37 RPVATMLLSFA

-53 GVSFG
+53 GVCFG

-70 PVIVVQASLPGA
+70 PVIVVQANLPGA

-96 RSFGSIAG
+96 RSFGAIAG

-144 TLLPSGMRSM
+144 NLLPSGMRSM

-193 LSQVQ
+193 LSQVS

-216 LEPQSLN
+216 LEPQLLN
-223 QYGVALDDVRN
+223 QYGVALDDVR
-234 TIANANVR
+234 TAIADSNVR

-247 VEDDQRLW
+247 VEDDQRMW

-269 ESLIIHYNGGAA
+269 ETLIIRYQDGSV

-286 VAKVSDGVEDR
+286 VAKVTDSVEDR
-297 YNSGFFNDDAAV
+297 YNSGFFNNDAAV

-373 ILVVFLFLGNFRASL
+373 VLVVFLFLGNFRASL

-446 RPMRAAYLGAQE
+446 PPMKAAYLGAEE

-494 LAAAIVVSLVVSL
+494 LAASIVVSLVVSL

-516 WLKPHTPGQENRLQR
+516 WLKPHVPGQENRLQR
-531 WSRRANDWM
+531 WSQDLNERM
-540 VGKYATSLDWVL
+540 VRGYATSLDWVL
-552 RHKRLTLLSL
+552 RHRRLTLLSL
-562 FVTIGVNIALYVV
+562 LVTIGVNVALYVV

-590 GFVRGDDGLSFSV
+590 GFVRGDDGLSFNV

-649 SISAQKVIERLRKE
+649 GISAQKVIERLRKE

-668 GAQLMLMA
+668 GGQLMLMA

-691 QYSYILQSGDLGALR
+691 QYSYILQSGDLASLR
-706 EWYPKVV
+706 TWYPKVV
-713 TALKALPELTAID
+713 AAFRALPELTAID
-726 AREGRGARQVTLI
+726 ARDGGGAQQVTLV

-748 GVDMDMV
+748 GIDMDMV

-780 VMEVNPKYAQDPIT
+780 VMEVNPKYAQDPKT
-794 LKQVQVITAD
+794 LEQVQVITAD
-804 GARIPLSTIAH
+804 GARVPLSAIAH
-815 YENSLENDRVSHE
+815 YENSLEDDRVSHE

-834 SIAFDMAEGVT
+834 GISFDMTEGVT
-845 VEQGG
+845 VEQGT
-850 AAIERAIAKVG
+850 AAIERAIAKLG

-883 QPWMILGALV
+883 QPFMILGALL

-961 QLERSQGMAPL
+961 QLERGGQTPL
-972 ESIRSACLQRLRPIL
+972 ESIRSACLLRLRPIL
-987 MTTLAAI
+987 MTTVAAI
-994 LGALPLLMSRAEG
+994 LGALPLLLGAAEG
-1007 AEMRQPLG
+1007 SEMRQPLG
-1015 LTIIGGLIFS
+1015 LTIIGGLVFS

-1041 RLRHRFNKWRGVRT
+1041 NLRHRFNRWRGVRT